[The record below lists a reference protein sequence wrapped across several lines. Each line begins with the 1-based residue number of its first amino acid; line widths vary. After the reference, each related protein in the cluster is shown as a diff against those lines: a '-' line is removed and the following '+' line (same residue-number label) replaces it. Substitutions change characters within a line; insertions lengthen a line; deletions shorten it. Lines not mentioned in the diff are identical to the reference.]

1 MQVIKTIAKNLGFN
15 VTQKRRLRQSNL
27 NFEKLNINLP
37 RRTSVKVLQKKRQE
51 MITSGQISVGE
62 KIVPIEYKIMR
73 IDPYGKMLM
82 KINHVGRPTMVNL
95 LKK

>member
-15 VTQKRRLRQSNL
+15 ETQKRRLRQSNL
-27 NFEKLNINLP
+27 NFEKLNINVP

-62 KIVPIEYKIMR
+62 KIVPIEYEIMKIYP
-73 IDPYGKMLM
+73 DGKMVM
-82 KINHVGRPTMVNL
+82 KINHIMLVDL
-95 LKK
+95 LWLTF